1 MDIGFDTVMHTR
13 PIETFLVITSI
24 SAGGVPMKCTVYCV
38 ELAHS
43 TVYFGECCTCCSTY
57 SAPNGTNM
65 ASDLYLLTSSFMVAI
80 CLINL
85 IIILCIPDEE
95 SDDKRLMARE

>member
-1 MDIGFDTVMHTR
+1 
-13 PIETFLVITSI
+13 
-24 SAGGVPMKCTVYCV
+24 MKCTVYCV

-95 SDDKRLMARE
+95 SDDKRLMARCQRANIVRFPGKLKPVVVLPLT